1 MRRLVVMAA
10 LLCGL
15 GGFVLAQDGSEQE
28 VVGSLTVEDTIAIR
42 QAVKAQLEAF
52 AKDDAATAFELAT
65 PEKRMLI
72 GSPDDFMQL
81 IRESYEPIYRNK
93 VLIFSETKVVE
104 GMALQTVRV
113 TDSYSRV
120 WVAVFWMQQDEEL
133 NWKIDGCHLVET
145 AIVSV

>member
-1 MRRLVVMAA
+1 MKRLLTMAA

-15 GGFVLAQDGSEQE
+15 GGSALAQDEPEQAAGSA
-28 VVGSLTVEDTIAIR
+28 LTTADITAIR

-52 AKDDAATAFELAT
+52 AKGDAATAFALAT
-65 PEKRMLI
+65 SEKRMMI
-72 GSPDDFMQL
+72 GSADNFMQL

-93 VLIFSETKVVE
+93 VLIFSEPKVVE

-113 TDSYSRV
+113 TDSHSRV
-120 WVAVFWMQQDEEL
+120 WVAIFWMQQDEES

-145 AIVSV
+145 SIISV